1 MVFLEA
7 QTWFCS
13 QFLRANVAYCL
24 KITVGNIQYKSGVH
38 FKTDLETAVK
48 KDLQQAQRA
57 QEFILLS
64 HLVHTREASF
74 TLRKVPEG

>member
-1 MVFLEA
+1 M
-7 QTWFCS
+7 S
-13 QFLRANVAYCL
+13 
-24 KITVGNIQYKSGVH
+24 H
-38 FKTDLETAVK
+38 FKTDLETVLK
-48 KDLQQAQRA
+48 GPQQLKA